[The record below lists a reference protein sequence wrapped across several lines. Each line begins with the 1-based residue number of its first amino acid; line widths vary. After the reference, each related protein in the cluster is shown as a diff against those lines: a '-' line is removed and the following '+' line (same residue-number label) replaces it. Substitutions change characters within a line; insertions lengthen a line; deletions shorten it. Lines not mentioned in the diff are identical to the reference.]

1 MIPQPLFRK
10 CSDDLKDSWR
20 KENPVNKKAIA
31 QHFARGAPKKNSEL
45 SVYASESE
53 YDSGYDTHN
62 SEGTWGLVSDYGSDG
77 DNSNG
82 EMEGTRMT
90 ANAASTRPSTSSLQ
104 YKRPRTGPKHKI
116 EMLRKF
122 ELPP

>member
-1 MIPQPLFRK
+1 MIPQPLFGQ
-10 CSDDLKDSWR
+10 CSDDLKTSWR
-20 KENPVNKKAIA
+20 KENPVNKKTIA

-45 SVYASESE
+45 SVYASESD

-82 EMEGTRMT
+82 EMEDTRMT
-90 ANAASTRPSTSSLQ
+90 ANAASTRPSSTRPSTSSL
-104 YKRPRTGPKHKI
+104 RHK
-116 EMLRKF
+116 
-122 ELPP
+122 